1 MGLVAGAVAI
11 VVVIGVVLAIVLSNS
26 PSKGSANSST
36 TTSSTSQGS
45 TTTSQPRPVV
55 ASKICPLTGVPAP
68 GGKAPQ
74 RPALAVKIG
83 NDPYSRPQSG
93 LDQADIVY
101 EEAAEG
107 GITRYMAV
115 FQCQNAPLVGP
126 TRSVRW
132 DDWNILQQYR
142 HAILAYSGGI
152 QPWMDV
158 AASLSWIYNADGS
171 IYPTANAYYRYSSS
185 SLPASQGAPYNYY
198 TSTRALWGLFPKATT
213 PPPRL
218 FQFAKK
224 TPSLATPAASASIP
238 FSSASMVVWQWS
250 STTKQWLRFYGTQPD
265 NDPTGSQFHA
275 TNIVIQMVQTRPGPY
290 NESGPH
296 SPDVDS
302 ITTGT
307 GKLYVLRGGLVET
320 GTWSRAV
327 GGNITKFSFP
337 NGKLMPLQAGNTWYE
352 LVPDDITVTI
362 TR

>member
-1 MGLVAGAVAI
+1 
-11 VVVIGVVLAIVLSNS
+11 
-26 PSKGSANSST
+26 
-36 TTSSTSQGS
+36 
-45 TTTSQPRPVV
+45 
-55 ASKICPLTGVPAP
+55 
-68 GGKAPQ
+68 
-74 RPALAVKIG
+74 
-83 NDPYSRPQSG
+83 
-93 LDQADIVY
+93 
-101 EEAAEG
+101 
-107 GITRYMAV
+107 
-115 FQCQNAPLVGP
+115 
-126 TRSVRW
+126 
-132 DDWNILQQYR
+132 
-142 HAILAYSGGI
+142 
-152 QPWMDV
+152 
-158 AASLSWIYNADGS
+158 
-171 IYPTANAYYRYSSS
+171 
-185 SLPASQGAPYNYY
+185 
-198 TSTRALWGLFPKATT
+198 
-213 PPPRL
+213 
-218 FQFAKK
+218 
-224 TPSLATPAASASIP
+224 
-238 FSSASMVVWQWS
+238 MVVWQWS